1 MRSYSFAIDFL
12 LLPAA
17 FGQRESPWDVH
28 NKNWMKQLNGWSC
41 YREYSLKNALKLK
54 S

>member
-1 MRSYSFAIDFL
+1 MRSYRFVKDFL

-28 NKNWMKQLNGWSC
+28 NKNWMKRLIAWSYC
-41 YREYSLKNALKLK
+41 RKYTLTNALKLK